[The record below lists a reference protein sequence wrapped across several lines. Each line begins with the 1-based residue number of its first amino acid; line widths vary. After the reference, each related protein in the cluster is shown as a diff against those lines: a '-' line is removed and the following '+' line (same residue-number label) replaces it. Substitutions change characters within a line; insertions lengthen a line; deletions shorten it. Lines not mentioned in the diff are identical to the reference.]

1 MLRRNHRQFNITP
14 IPTMNSSLR
23 YILLLALS
31 LAVVRP
37 GEAADLLDYF
47 KRKPAPGATSAAPVS
62 LNALSQDQMAQGLK
76 EALGKGVQQA
86 VGSLG
91 KTDGFLKDAGV
102 KIPMPA
108 SLQKVEKALRSL
120 GQEKMADEFV
130 TTMNRAAEQAVPEAA
145 AVLGDSIKQ
154 MSIADAKAIL
164 TGTNNAATQY
174 FRRTSQTNLF
184 DRFHPI
190 VKKATEATGVTR
202 TYKQMMDK
210 ASGYSGGFGMSLLG
224 KDTTDVDRYVTTK
237 ALDGLFVKIADEE
250 KRIRENPLAR
260 SSDLLQKVFGAAGR

>member
-1 MLRRNHRQFNITP
+1 
-14 IPTMNSSLR
+14 MNSSLR
-23 YILLLALS
+23 YLLLLALA
-31 LAVVRP
+31 LAAAGP
-37 GEAADLLDYF
+37 SGAADFLDYF
-47 KRKPAPGATSAAPVS
+47 KRKPASGATSAAPVS
-62 LNALSQDQMAQGLK
+62 LSGLSQDQMVQGLK

-91 KTDGFLKDAGV
+91 KPDGFLKDAGV
-102 KIPMPA
+102 KIPMPE
-108 SLQKVEKALRSL
+108 SLQKAEKVLRTL
-120 GQEKMADEFV
+120 GQDKMADEFV

-154 MSIADAKAIL
+154 MSIADAKAVL

-202 TYKQMMDK
+202 TYKQMMEK
-210 ASGYSGGFGMSLLG
+210 ASGLGGGFGSSLLS

-237 ALDGLFVKIADEE
+237 ALDGLFVKIAEEE

-260 SSDLLQKVFGAAGR
+260 SSDLLQKVFGAVGR